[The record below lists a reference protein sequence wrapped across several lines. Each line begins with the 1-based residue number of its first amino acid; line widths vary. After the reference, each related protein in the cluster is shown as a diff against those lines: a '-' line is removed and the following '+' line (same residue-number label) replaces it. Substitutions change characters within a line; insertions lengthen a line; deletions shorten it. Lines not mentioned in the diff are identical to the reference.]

1 MKVLCILNF
10 NYKTA
15 SEAQAIAQSVNV
27 DNYDFVKIELAQA
40 ELTSKIESKS
50 IPSLIHTLD
59 DYLACIGLAE
69 RVLNK
74 IPNDLD

>member
-1 MKVLCILNF
+1 MKVLCILNI

-27 DNYDFVKIELAQA
+27 DNYDFVKIELAKG